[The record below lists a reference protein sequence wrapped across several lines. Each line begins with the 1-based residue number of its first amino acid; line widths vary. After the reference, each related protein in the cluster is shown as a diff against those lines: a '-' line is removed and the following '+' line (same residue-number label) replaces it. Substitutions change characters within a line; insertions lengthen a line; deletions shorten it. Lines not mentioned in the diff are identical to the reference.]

1 MKISVFGL
9 GYVGCVSS
17 AAFTH
22 MGHKV
27 IGVDVNKIKVG
38 LINKGKSPI
47 VEKDLEKYIS
57 KGVKNNKLT
66 ATTDTE
72 EAVLNSDISLI
83 CVGTPSTKTGGLD
96 LTYTKEVCEAI
107 GKALKKKKTYH
118 IIIFKST
125 MLPGSAEDVLTPVVE
140 KASGKKAGKDFDV
153 ASNPEFLRE
162 STAIY
167 DFFNPP
173 STVIG
178 ANSKKAADT
187 VKKIYRGVSGPFVKT
202 TIKTA
207 EMVKYTDNCFHGLK
221 AAFGNEI
228 GDVCKKVG
236 VDGHELMRIFCLDT
250 KLNLSP
256 YYFKP
261 GFPFGGSCLP
271 KDVRGMNAE
280 AKKVGLNLPILR
292 NIIPSNEN
300 QVEICTNMI
309 LDTKKRRIGIL
320 GLSFKADTDDVRESP
335 IIEIIN
341 KLRKK
346 GKQIMI
352 YDSNVLTAQKFGANK
367 DVIEKEAPHLM
378 DHFTH
383 SIAELIK
390 NSEVIVFENKDKEFE
405 KALPLIRKDQIAID
419 FVRFTS
425 PEKIKG
431 KYEGL
436 GW

>member
-17 AAFTH
+17 AAFAH
-22 MGHKV
+22 MGHKI
-27 IGVDVNKIKVG
+27 IGVDLNKIKVG
-38 LINKGKSPI
+38 LINDGKSPI
-47 VEKDLEKYIS
+47 VEKNLGKYI
-57 KGVKNNKLT
+57 KAGIKNKRLR

-72 EAVLNSDISLI
+72 DAVLNSDVSLI
-83 CVGTPSTKTGGLD
+83 CVGTPSKKSGGLD
-96 LTYTKEVCEAI
+96 LKYTKAVCEAI
-107 GKALKKKKTYH
+107 GKTLKKKKGNH
-118 IIIFKST
+118 IVIFKST
-125 MLPGSAEDVLTPVVE
+125 MLPGSAEDVLTPVLE
-140 KASGKKAGKDFDV
+140 KASGKKVGKGFDV
-153 ASNPEFLRE
+153 VSNPEFLRE

-178 ANSKKAADT
+178 ANNKKAADT
-187 VKKIYRGVSGPFVKT
+187 VEKIYKGVKGPFVKT

-280 AKKVGLNLPILR
+280 AKKVGLSLPILK
-292 NIIPSNEN
+292 NIIPSNRN
-300 QVEICTNMI
+300 QIDICTNMI
-309 LDTKKRRIGIL
+309 LNTKKKNIGIL
-320 GLSFKADTDDVRESP
+320 GLSFKADTDDIRESP
-335 IIEIIN
+335 IIDIIHN
-341 KLRKK
+341 LRKK
-346 GKQIMI
+346 RKNVMI

-383 SIAELIK
+383 SLAELVRK
-390 NSEVIVFENKDKEFE
+390 SDVIVFENKDKEFE
-405 KALPLIRKDQIAID
+405 KVLPMIKKKHIVID

-425 PEKIKG
+425 PDKVKG
-431 KYEGL
+431 VYEGL
-436 GW
+436 CW